1 MKKHIIYLF
10 VLCFSFSFS
19 QKKNNGKLYIEHPA
33 MDVVEQFNEAFVSG
47 DLETMK
53 SLVSDDFRWY
63 TLSMREPGTLQQLLN
78 RSNYLSKNVV
88 NFDIKHYG
96 GAYPDALEYK
106 KDDIDLYNRMY
117 AETKDSNKIKE
128 FRTKVVQAE
137 KDHIRYIDNFKYSLF
152 MFGTVWALNITHA
165 LIVDLD
171 NNVSNGPDIDIVY
184 NEFTSQPQLRFS
196 IALD

>member
-1 MKKHIIYLF
+1 MDLIEVSNDEIMPIEKVPFMFPATLRSTLF
-10 VLCFSFSFS
+10 PGRGQFYSDHRRLGWSILGAEAVL
-19 QKKNNGKLYIEHPA
+19 A
-33 MDVVEQFNEAFVSG
+33 TAAFAFY
-47 DLETMK
+47 K
-53 SLVSDDFRWY
+53 SY
-63 TLSMREPGTLQQLLN
+63 
-78 RSNYLSKNVV
+78 
-88 NFDIKHYG
+88 
-96 GAYPDALEYK
+96 EYK

-128 FRTKVVQAE
+128 FRTKVVHAE

>member
-1 MKKHIIYLF
+1 
-10 VLCFSFSFS
+10 
-19 QKKNNGKLYIEHPA
+19 
-33 MDVVEQFNEAFVSG
+33 
-47 DLETMK
+47 
-53 SLVSDDFRWY
+53 
-63 TLSMREPGTLQQLLN
+63 
-78 RSNYLSKNVV
+78 
-88 NFDIKHYG
+88 
-96 GAYPDALEYK
+96 
-106 KDDIDLYNRMY
+106 MY
-117 AETKDSNKIKE
+117 AETKESNKIKE